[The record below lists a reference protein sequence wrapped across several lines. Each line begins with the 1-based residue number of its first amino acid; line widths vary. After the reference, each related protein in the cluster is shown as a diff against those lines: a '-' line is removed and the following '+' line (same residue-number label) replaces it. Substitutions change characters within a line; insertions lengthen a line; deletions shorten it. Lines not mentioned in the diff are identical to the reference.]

1 MARIMPI
8 FANAVK
14 RFQNFFPNFSAIN
27 EQKRIYISVKATK
40 KPDKSL

>member
-8 FANAVK
+8 FAHAVK
-14 RFQNFFPNFSAIN
+14 HFQNFFPNFSAICH
-27 EQKRIYISVKATK
+27 QKRIYISIKDAK